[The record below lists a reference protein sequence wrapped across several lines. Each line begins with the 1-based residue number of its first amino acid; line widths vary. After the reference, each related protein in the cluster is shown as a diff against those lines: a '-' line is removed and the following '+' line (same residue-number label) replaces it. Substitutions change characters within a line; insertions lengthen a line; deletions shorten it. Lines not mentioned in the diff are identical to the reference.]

1 MISAKACSILSA
13 SSHDGENSLDLN
25 GDLSRENYMNAWA
38 LLLLITLLY
47 AGYNLFVKVS
57 GDHAAGTVTTTILAT
72 ISLQTA
78 ALVVSL
84 MFAAYL
90 FMRGGQTFALPPAS
104 YKWAVLSGV
113 CIGIA
118 EIGYFYLFSGTG
130 LRQTIPASTAIPIIV
145 CGTAVVAFVVS
156 A

>member
-1 MISAKACSILSA
+1 
-13 SSHDGENSLDLN
+13 
-25 GDLSRENYMNAWA
+25 MNAWM
-38 LLLLITLLY
+38 LLLLITLMY

-90 FMRGGQTFALPPAS
+90 LMRGGQSFSLPPAS

-118 EIGYFYLFSGTG
+118 EIDYFYLFSGTG
-130 LRQTIPASTAIPIIV
+130 LRQTIPASMAIPIIV
-145 CGTAVVAFVVS
+145 CGTAVIAFVAATVFLNEPFGWRQILGVVLVVLGVGVLFTK
-156 A
+156 